1 MYYESGIYHS
11 VAESDWSV
19 KPEWVFLTFYSY
31 RKKSIIRYYVMD
43 GVKKMDKNTGCY
55 KIVGEIVGVKMETL
69 GNLLMVIN

>member
-19 KPEWVFLTFYSY
+19 KPEWVFTHIYN
-31 RKKSIIRYYVMD
+31 RKKSIIQYYVMD

-55 KIVGEIVGVKMETL
+55 KIVGEIAGVKMEIS
-69 GNLLMVIN
+69 GNHY

>member
-19 KPEWVFLTFYSY
+19 KPEWVIYLYLIINN
-31 RKKSIIRYYVMD
+31 RKKLIIQYYAMD

-55 KIVGEIVGVKMETL
+55 KIVGEIAGVKMEIS
-69 GNLLMVIN
+69 GIN